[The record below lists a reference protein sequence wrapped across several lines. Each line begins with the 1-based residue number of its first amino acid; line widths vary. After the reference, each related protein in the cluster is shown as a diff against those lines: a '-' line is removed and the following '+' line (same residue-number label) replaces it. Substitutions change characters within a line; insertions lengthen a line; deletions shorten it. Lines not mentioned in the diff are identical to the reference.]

1 MDLDGTLYR
10 ISRARVIW
18 RLRRYRGLLLALL
31 AAREKIRHEPPLPN
45 EGALRAREAELVA
58 PSVGL
63 STSEAAPQ
71 LAALRRAIPSALT
84 AGAVPYPGVRMA
96 LLAAARRN
104 LKLVLFS
111 DYDPREKL
119 SHLGLDD
126 LPWSLSFGAEELGA
140 LKPHPVAFRW
150 LAEQMDVPVEAVL
163 HVGDREDLD
172 VAGALAAGARA
183 WRFAPDGWRPT
194 RAERVFGRWSRDLFL
209 DV

>member
-1 MDLDGTLYR
+1 M
-10 ISRARVIW
+10 
-18 RLRRYRGLLLALL
+18 ALL
-31 AAREKIRHEPPLPN
+31 AAREKIRHEPPLASLT
-45 EGALRAREAELVA
+45 ALRAREVELVA
-58 PSVGL
+58 PSFGL
-63 STSEAAPQ
+63 STSDATAQ
-71 LAALRRAIPSALT
+71 LDALRRAIPSALT
-84 AGAVPYPGVRMA
+84 AGATPYPGVRMA

-111 DYDPREKL
+111 DYDPKEKL
-119 SHLGLDD
+119 SNLGLAD

-150 LAEQMDVPVEAVL
+150 LADQIGVSVASVL

-183 WRFAPDGWRPT
+183 WRFAPEGRRVT
-194 RAERVFGRWSRDLFL
+194 RAERVFGYWSRDLFL